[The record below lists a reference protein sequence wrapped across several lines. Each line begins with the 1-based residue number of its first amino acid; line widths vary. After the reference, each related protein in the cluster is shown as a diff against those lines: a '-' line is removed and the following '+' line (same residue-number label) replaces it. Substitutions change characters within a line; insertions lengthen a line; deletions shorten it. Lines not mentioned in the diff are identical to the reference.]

1 MNTFFQGAVIV
12 GFLFAANVVAGGV
25 WIVLGGIVQKIFPG
39 IESPWPWLF
48 VGAAAA
54 IAAFL
59 FLRGAMCYAN
69 RLPLIQWRPGQRGG

>member
-1 MNTFFQGAVIV
+1 MKSFLEGAVVVAFLLAANIV
-12 GFLFAANVVAGGV
+12 GAGV
-25 WIVLGGIVQKIFPG
+25 IQVLGGILQRVLPG
-39 IESPWPWLF
+39 LESPWPWFLIC
-48 VGAAAA
+48 AAAA